1 MTDAIPRLDKLRAV
15 IREAFNY
22 FDKSHDGTVFN
33 EEVGTIMRY
42 LGQFPG
48 EEEVLMPPL
57 SNLEVMGE
65 PYLTRLEGHIVLI
78 VPLRVNVN
86 IKSKTMDELTST
98 RKDVLLSAIKDLH
111 AEITSKATRIHRLQQ
126 ANEAQTEAAVAMR
139 QAEIRRVEGLESALQ
154 TCVANASC

>member
-1 MTDAIPRLDKLRAV
+1 LCAQ
-15 IREAFNY
+15 
-22 FDKSHDGTVFN
+22 
-33 EEVGTIMRY
+33 
-42 LGQFPG
+42 QFPG

-111 AEITSKATRIHRLQQ
+111 AESEQEVSELAQCIMWLDSLLFLLPSRNRKHIIITHNYPPDVAQPARISLVSLPIER
-126 ANEAQTEAAVAMR
+126 
-139 QAEIRRVEGLESALQ
+139 
-154 TCVANASC
+154 

>member
-1 MTDAIPRLDKLRAV
+1 
-15 IREAFNY
+15 
-22 FDKSHDGTVFN
+22 
-33 EEVGTIMRY
+33 
-42 LGQFPG
+42 
-48 EEEVLMPPL
+48 MPPL

-111 AEITSKATRIHRLQQ
+111 AESEQEVSELAQAMGEVTALVTGQETEPEWFNDQVVHRTGNEQTSSSDFVNRDILFK
-126 ANEAQTEAAVAMR
+126 
-139 QAEIRRVEGLESALQ
+139 RRRKDRME
-154 TCVANASC
+154 